1 MKKKVLF
8 GAAACMIAALSVV
21 GLSTNKAN
29 SSDVTLSDL
38 VITSDANADCAPPH
52 WAADGKCLGWWSNF
66 STCVWVIGEYE
77 HRCDPYTS
85 Y

>member
-29 SSDVTLSDL
+29 SSDVTLNDM
-38 VITSDANADCAPPH
+38 VMTSDANADCAPYSDIS
-52 WAADGKCLGWWSNF
+52 ADGKCLGWWSNF
-66 STCVWVIGEYE
+66 STCVWAGGEYG
-77 HRCDPYTS
+77 CDPYKS